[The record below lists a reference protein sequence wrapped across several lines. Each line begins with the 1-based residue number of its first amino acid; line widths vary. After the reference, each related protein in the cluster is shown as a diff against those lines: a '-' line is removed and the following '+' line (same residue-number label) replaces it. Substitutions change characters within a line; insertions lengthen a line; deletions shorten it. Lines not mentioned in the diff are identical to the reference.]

1 MIVYVAGPMSGY
13 EQFNRPAFHSAAKR
27 LTDKG
32 YVVLN
37 PATLPDGLTQAQY
50 MDICLAMLRCA
61 DTIYM
66 LKEWEYSAGARA
78 ENALAEKLV
87 LNVLLKSG
95 IQMAY
100 ERESLIEKHLVAEVK
115 KAGGVAFKFISPGR
129 RSVPDRIVLLPG
141 GRIVFVEC
149 KAPGKPPRAGQ
160 LREHGRLRALGF
172 TVVVLD
178 SKNLEGI
185 LCGSLLQRNRP

>member
-1 MIVYVAGPMSGY
+1 MNV
-13 EQFNRPAFHSAAKR
+13 K
-27 LTDKG
+27 
-32 YVVLN
+32 
-37 PATLPDGLTQAQY
+37 
-50 MDICLAMLRCA
+50 
-61 DTIYM
+61 
-66 LKEWEYSAGARA
+66 
-78 ENALAEKLV
+78 ALS
-87 LNVLLKSG
+87 KSTS
-95 IQMAY
+95 
-100 ERESLIEKHLVAEVK
+100 SLEVK

-178 SKNLEGI
+178 SKNLEGY
-185 LCGSLLQRNRP
+185 CAGSLLQRNRP